1 MTKLSK
7 QDRKEAEAIV
17 ADIRRRPAFHLACVY
32 LERAR
37 RNYGDD
43 CIGKRDQFQN
53 GWVHVDRA
61 AAIMT
66 IHTGAHVLEETLLVA
81 LEASGFKVLAGRL
94 GVETNLAERVLLDAW
109 RSTEFGTKTRRQAP
123 DLSDP
128 TVAQTGMH

>member
-53 GWVHVDRA
+53 GWVHVDRV

-66 IHTGAHVLEETLLVA
+66 THTGAHVLEETLLVA
-81 LEASGFKVLAGRL
+81 LESSGFRVRSGRL
-94 GVETNLAERVLLDAW
+94 GAETNLAERVLLDAW
-109 RSTEFGTKTRRQAP
+109 RSTDFGTRTRRLVP

-128 TVAQTGMH
+128 TDAQTGMH